1 MYFRSRLTIINQ
13 RIGLTLSHPI
23 QTNFKLSRPQF
34 TVFQNY
40 AASTNSSKKDKKDKK
55 SGKSMRTSKNEEKVK
70 ISRKKKEPL
79 LSKDKLSTIY
89 NELSQ
94 DLWQSRTLS
103 AKLSLESPTFTEDV
117 DEVIESH
124 KPIKKLLTTDE
135 HQELIIKIDKAFIVP
150 QLKSFLKKRS
160 KSFSGLNKN
169 KLIEKVIS
177 EIWKI
182 EKVVEEQSKPI
193 DLFFILGP
201 EEKALREIKNKSNV
215 KILIDSESLSYK
227 IIGFSQNIEKAKEM
241 IKNMTIYHTA
251 TMELPSHIK
260 DNNKSL
266 QEIMPLVQ
274 DICYASETFIEV
286 DASRQFVVSG
296 RSYQD
301 IKEAL
306 RLLNVALHKPDRNE
320 ADLVLCNESQD
331 FNEYSF
337 FPIHDSEIMSLYNRN
352 LNWHRV
358 GRIDPKV
365 STLGEHLYTLHESE
379 SFLKEPI
386 PLPFYLSDAPNK
398 VTNMNKLGIFLNEFL
413 KESKFKSKPEICSMF
428 GYKVFHDEKN
438 DEKNLFIPPL
448 SGNFSREMLEKWIKE
463 SSHLRTFLP
472 SYPYPNF
479 LTSLMDPISK
489 FQKSVQFDYLPFK
502 SKSESSC
509 NQRLSILLDVTDLNL
524 KFKESNILKKRFV
537 VDLLMMN
544 SPTDLRLSAIIKE
557 SVDRSFNIDN
567 FLKECSYISPRNI
580 RCPKE
585 YVFNFGSEEGKK
597 NIPYNLER
605 MKFYTTSQYKY
616 NGFTLSV
623 SKISELETNFDRPE
637 IKLIYEPANITKSPI
652 EFLAKSS
659 EEENRSYL
667 EKWENFISVSLAIVN
682 SIGNK

>member
-55 SGKSMRTSKNEEKVK
+55 SGKFMRTSKNEEKVK

-169 KLIEKVIS
+169 KLIEKLIS

-320 ADLVLCNESQD
+320 TDLVLCNESQD

-379 SFLKEPI
+379 R
-386 PLPFYLSDAPNK
+386 
-398 VTNMNKLGIFLNEFL
+398 
-413 KESKFKSKPEICSMF
+413 F

-580 RCPKE
+580 RCPRE

>member
-1 MYFRSRLTIINQ
+1 MYFRSRLTINQ

-23 QTNFKLSRPQF
+23 QTNFNLSRPQF
-34 TVFQNY
+34 TLFQNY

-55 SGKSMRTSKNEEKVK
+55 PGKSKKTSKNDEKVK

-79 LSKDKLSTIY
+79 LSKDKLGTIY

-117 DEVIESH
+117 DDVIESH
-124 KPIKKLLTTDE
+124 KPKKNLLTTGE
-135 HQELIIKIDKAFIVP
+135 HQEMINKIDKAFIVP

-160 KSFSGLNKN
+160 ISFSKLNKN

-177 EIWKI
+177 EVWEI
-182 EKVVEEQSKPI
+182 EKVVEEISKPI
-193 DLFFILGP
+193 DLFFIIGP
-201 EEKALREIKNKSNV
+201 EEKTLREIKNKSNV
-215 KILIDSESLSYK
+215 KIQIDSENLTYK

-241 IKNMTIYHTA
+241 IKNMTVYHTA

-260 DNNKSL
+260 DNEKSL

-274 DICYASETFIEV
+274 DICTASETFIEI
-286 DASRQFVVSG
+286 DANRQFVVSG
-296 RSYQD
+296 RSHQD
-301 IKEAL
+301 IKESL

-320 ADLVLCNESQD
+320 SDLILCNETQD

-358 GRIDPKV
+358 GRIDSKA

-379 SFLKEPI
+379 SFLKESM
-386 PLPFYLSDAPNK
+386 PLPFYLSDAQNK
-398 VTNMNKLGIFLNEFL
+398 VTNMNKLGIFLNAFS
-413 KESKFKSKPEICSMF
+413 KESKFKSKAEVYSMF

-438 DEKNLFIPPL
+438 EERNLFIPPL
-448 SGNFSREMLEKWIKE
+448 SGNFSRETLEKWTKE
-463 SSHLRTFLP
+463 NSHLRTFLP

-479 LTSLMDPISK
+479 LTSLSNPISK
-489 FQKSVQFDYLPFK
+489 FQKSVQFDYVPFK
-502 SKSESSC
+502 SKSESSF
-509 NQRLSILLDVTDLNL
+509 NQRLSILLDVNDLNF
-524 KFKESNILKKRFV
+524 KFKESTMQKKRFL
-537 VDLLMMN
+537 VDLLMMD
-544 SPTDLRLSAIIKE
+544 STTDLRLSAIIKE

-580 RCPKE
+580 RCPRE
-585 YVFNFGSEEGKK
+585 YVFSFGTEEGKI
-597 NIPYNLER
+597 NVPYNLER
-605 MKFYTTSQYKY
+605 MKFYTTSQYNY

-637 IKLIYEPANITKSPI
+637 IKLIYEPTKIKQSPI
-652 EFLAKSS
+652 EILTKSS
-659 EEENRSYL
+659 EGSYL